1 MEGPVV
7 RPLLAKLLP
16 PSIPPER
23 LGWVKREDYLQI
35 EFLAGG
41 EKAIHDSSNNVCR
54 RDAIVSQWNSGAIR
68 VRYQ

>member
-1 MEGPVV
+1 MGRPVV

-35 EFLAGG
+35 EF
-41 EKAIHDSSNNVCR
+41 
-54 RDAIVSQWNSGAIR
+54 
-68 VRYQ
+68 